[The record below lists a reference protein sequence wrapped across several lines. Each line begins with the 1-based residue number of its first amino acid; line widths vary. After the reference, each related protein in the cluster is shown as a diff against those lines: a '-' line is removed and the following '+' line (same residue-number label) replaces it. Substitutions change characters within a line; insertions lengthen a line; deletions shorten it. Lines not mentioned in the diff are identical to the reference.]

1 MEHERQWALKMEHEK
16 WKIGSK
22 WKTRDG
28 ECAEVIAYCD
38 ALICPLLM
46 RIKNASFGY
55 YTGGSSA
62 YDCWHDIVGPWEE
75 EPQELKIEVGHIYQL
90 ANKNGIHRAYIK
102 IIKRI
107 D

>member
-22 WKTRDG
+22 WKTRGG

-38 ALICPLLM
+38 ALLCPLLM
-46 RIKNASFGY
+46 RIKDASFSEQQRWTLAGMHF
-55 YTGGSSA
+55 GGQPE
-62 YDCWHDIVGPWEE
+62 C
-75 EPQELKIEVGHIYQL
+75 
-90 ANKNGIHRAYIK
+90 K